1 MMMLVAA
8 PASFIVPPE
17 PTVISTPLAP
27 ASTNVRPLLVMIES
41 KALPPA
47 STC

>member
-1 MMMLVAA
+1 M
-8 PASFIVPPE
+8 VPPE
-17 PTVISTPLAP
+17 PTIASTPLAP
-27 ASTNVRPLLVMIES
+27 ASMNVRPLLVMIES